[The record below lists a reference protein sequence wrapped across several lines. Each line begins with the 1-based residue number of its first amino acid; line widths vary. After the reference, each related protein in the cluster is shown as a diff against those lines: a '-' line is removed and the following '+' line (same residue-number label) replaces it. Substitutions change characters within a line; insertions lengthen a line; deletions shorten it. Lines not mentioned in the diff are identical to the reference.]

1 MARTAIMFSGGKDS
15 MYALARTKEEGGAD
29 LLISVISPRGDTQL
43 HLAPE
48 VAPEARRAQ
57 IDLLD
62 MPYREVVVD
71 PEGNY
76 LHQLFNGLRSVVS
89 EEGITKLVTGDL
101 WHPYTEG
108 LGDMLA
114 AALNVSLWRPG
125 RDICPSQ
132 NEGVKYMNEII
143 DRRIEAIIVAVKKDV
158 LPENYVGR
166 ELNWEFVR
174 EMAKNHPNQDCAG
187 EGGQYQSFVVD
198 CPLMRKRIN
207 FNRLRVEEVPAR
219 NGRGTFYRMDTSSFS
234 LE

>member
-1 MARTAIMFSGGKDS
+1 MAKTAIMFSGGKDS
-15 MYALARTKEEGGAD
+15 MYALRRAKDRGCAD
-29 LLISVISPRGDTQL
+29 LIIAVQSPRGETQL

-62 MPYREVVVD
+62 MPYREITID
-71 PEGNY
+71 SQENY
-76 LHQLFNGLRSVVS
+76 LRKLLAGLKRIVY
-89 EEGITKLVTGDL
+89 EEDLKCLVTGDL

-125 RDICPSQ
+125 KDVCPSP
-132 NEGVKYMNEII
+132 EGGRAYMKELISQQ
-143 DRRIEAIIVAVKKDV
+143 IEAVIVAVKKGV
-158 LPENYVGR
+158 LSPDYVGKILDR
-166 ELNWEFVR
+166 ATLEELSKESS
-174 EMAKNHPNQDCAG
+174 DCAG

-198 CPLMRKRIN
+198 CPLMRRRIK
-207 FNRLRVEEVPAR
+207 FSRPIAVEEVPAR
-219 NGRGTFYRMDTSSFS
+219 EGRGTFYRMSTSFFS